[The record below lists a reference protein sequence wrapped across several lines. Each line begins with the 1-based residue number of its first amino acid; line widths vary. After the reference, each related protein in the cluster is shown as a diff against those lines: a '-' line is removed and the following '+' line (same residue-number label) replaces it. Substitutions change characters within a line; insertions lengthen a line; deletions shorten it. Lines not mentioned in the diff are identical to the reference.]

1 MRLRTL
7 ALAIVTVTAG
17 YLLLAPTQVQPVA
30 WNPPAAPGL
39 TGPYA
44 DNQRLQGIER
54 LARGQLDGPEAVL
67 MAPDG
72 SVITGLHD
80 GRVVRVGSDG
90 KTVSPLV
97 QTGGRPLGLAWHP
110 DGRLIIAD
118 ARKGL
123 LALTPK
129 GQLQVLSTSADGIPL
144 GFTDDVVVSRDG
156 RHAWFSDASTR
167 WGYGQDGEAIMEHG
181 GDGRLLRHDFDT
193 GETHVVLTG
202 LQFAN
207 GVALGP
213 DEEYLLI
220 NETGA
225 YRISRVWL
233 KGAKAGLQDVFI
245 DNLPGLPDNLTFNGK
260 DRFWV
265 ALYTPRNPL
274 LDTFAAWPAVRQAF
288 ARALQVIP
296 KPVEHRAMALGLD
309 TEGRVIA
316 NLQDGGR
323 DNYSPITCVR
333 EHGSWLYFGSLKQD
347 AIARLPIS
355 QAGISP

>member
-7 ALAIVTVTAG
+7 TLAVVTVTAG
-17 YLLLAPTQVQPVA
+17 FLLLAPTRVQPVA
-30 WNPPAAPGL
+30 WTPPTAPGL
-39 TGPYA
+39 SGPYA
-44 DNQRLQGIER
+44 DNQRLQAVER
-54 LARGQLDGPEAVL
+54 LARGLVDGPEAVL

-80 GRVVRVGSDG
+80 GRVVRISADG
-90 KTVSPLV
+90 KTVTALI

-123 LALTPK
+123 LALTPA
-129 GQLQVLSTSADGIPL
+129 GQLQVLCTSVDGVPL
-144 GFTDDVVVSRDG
+144 GFTDDVAVSRDG

-193 GETHVVLTG
+193 GETSVVMTG
-202 LQFAN
+202 LEFAN

-213 DEEYLLI
+213 DDAYVLV

-225 YRISRVWL
+225 YRIARLWL
-233 KGAKAGLQDVFI
+233 TGAKAGLRDVFI

-260 DRFWV
+260 NRFWV

-274 LDTFAAWPAVRQAF
+274 LDTFAGWPGMRQAF
-288 ARALQVIP
+288 SRALQVIP

-309 TEGRVIA
+309 SDGQVIA
-316 NLQDGGR
+316 NLQDGGH
-323 DNYSPITCVR
+323 DNYSPITSVR
-333 EHGSWLYFGSLKQD
+333 ENGQWLYFGSLKQD
-347 AIARLPIS
+347 SIARLPIS
-355 QAGISP
+355 QAGIAP